1 MILGTGQ
8 TYGNEPP
15 TPAGD
20 TGVRRPPTSL
30 LPHES
35 RKSRT
40 LLGVSQSRVLTA
52 LLSFAASLAVVGA
65 LIVSTGTTAQAG
77 SSLLCSGYSSCK
89 RAGYDHFGYETK
101 QKTSY
106 WRMYT
111 GTNCTNYV
119 AYRLVT
125 TNGMPNVR
133 PKSGVG
139 NARDWGTAMASVT
152 DKTPTVGS
160 VAWWGKTGNH
170 VAYVEKVASPTE
182 IIVSESNWGRTFD
195 HRRITQSGSGWP
207 DGFIHF
213 ADPGMTNT
221 ALPTLKGR
229 GRVGEPLTATAG
241 SWSPAAT
248 SLRYEWR
255 VDGTVKSTTGTTYTP
270 VEADFG
276 KDVTVRVTASRPSSP
291 AARATS
297 SPVTVSRGYLTPVS
311 TPSVSGTPVVG
322 GTLTAT
328 LPTWSPAAESVTY
341 TWTADGEPV
350 AGATGSRLS
359 VGPDLVGR
367 RLAATAVGRRTAH
380 VLATSSSDPTDA
392 VRPGVLTST
401 TAPSIVG
408 SPAVGAPLTIAQGT
422 WNSSDLDLDV
432 AWLVDD
438 VVVPGATGTTW
449 SPRAQDVG
457 RTVSA
462 RVTLSSDGYTSTS
475 RTVRAGTP
483 VAPGEFAPWPR
494 ATLPRD
500 AEVGTPLVAKVPTSV
515 PTPALTYQWY
525 VDGVLVPGATTSTF
539 TPRAAD
545 AGSPVRVFVTARHDG
560 VRTLRLA
567 SVPTSPV
574 TRPVI
579 RASAPKVT
587 GAPRPLTT
595 VGTDIGTVTP
605 AGTTAYQWFVDGRAV
620 KGATRSTYAVPT
632 ADIGRDLAVR
642 VVHRAPGRTSL
653 VLMSEAVPVKAQP
666 TVRLTIE
673 PKDATVGLTVAV
685 TARGSSPVPGRITL
699 AFGSTRRTIALSGG
713 RASVVLDRPSTPST
727 LTVSYTGSPRVESRR
742 VTRSVP

>member
-1 MILGTGQ
+1 M
-8 TYGNEPP
+8 
-15 TPAGD
+15 
-20 TGVRRPPTSL
+20 
-30 LPHES
+30 
-35 RKSRT
+35 
-40 LLGVSQSRVLTA
+40 SQSRVLTA
-52 LLSFAASLAVVGA
+52 LISFAASLAVVGG
-65 LIVSTGTTAQAG
+65 LIVSAGVSAQAG
-77 SSLLCSGYSSCK
+77 SSLLCSGYASCK

-139 NARDWGTAMASVT
+139 NARDWGKAMASVT
-152 DKTPTVGS
+152 DQTPTVGS

-170 VAYVEKVASPTE
+170 VAYVERVASPTE
-182 IIVSESNWGRTFD
+182 IIVSESNWGRSFD
-195 HRRITQSGSGWP
+195 HRRITKSGSGWP

-229 GRVGEPLTATAG
+229 GRVGEPLTATGG

-255 VDGTVKSTTGTTYTP
+255 VDGTVTSTTGTTYTP
-270 VEADFG
+270 AEADFG

-297 SPVTVSRGYLTPVS
+297 APITVSRGYLTPVS

-322 GTLTAT
+322 GELSAKA
-328 LPTWSPAAESVTY
+328 PTWSPSAESVTY
-341 TWTADGEPV
+341 AWTADGEPL
-350 AGATGSRLS
+350 AGSTGSRLAL
-359 VGPDLVGR
+359 GPDLVGR
-367 RLAATAVGRRTAH
+367 KIAVTASGRRTAH
-380 VLATSSSDPTDA
+380 VIATSSSDPSDA
-392 VRPGVLTST
+392 VRPGTLTPR

-408 SPAVGAPLTIAQGT
+408 AAAVGAPLTVSPGT
-422 WNSSDLDLDV
+422 WNSGDVDVAV

-462 RVTLSSDGYTSTS
+462 RVTLSSDGYTSTV
-475 RTVRAGTP
+475 RTVRADAP

-494 ATLPRD
+494 PTLPAD
-500 AEVGTPLVAKVPTSV
+500 AEVGTPIVAKVPTSV

-539 TPRAAD
+539 TPRATD
-545 AGSPVRVFVTARHDG
+545 VGSPVRVFVTARRDG

-567 SVPTSPV
+567 SVPTSAV
-574 TRPVI
+574 TRPAI
-579 RASAPKVT
+579 RANAPKVT

-595 VGTDIGTVTP
+595 VGTDIGTVSP
-605 AGTTAYQWFVDGRAV
+605 AGTTVYQWFVDGRAV

-632 ADIGRDLAVR
+632 ADIGRALAVR

-653 VLMSEAVPVKAQP
+653 VLMSDAVVVKSQP

-673 PKDATVGLTVAV
+673 PKGATFGLTVAV
-685 TARGSSPVPGRITL
+685 TARGSAPVPGRVTL
-699 AFGSTRRTIALSGG
+699 ALGTTRRTLALTGG
-713 RASVVLDRPSTPST
+713 RATVVLDRPSKPST

-742 VTRSVP
+742 VTRTVP